1 MLTAEKIEAKTP
13 EERLELLDSF
23 ARLSFGD
30 MPQGQ
35 MAERMGYTRR
45 SWANWR
51 SKPETIPAVVLLLLQ
66 EWALHGSRD
75 AMALRTFSEITDSL
89 EGIAKSMAG
98 LATVWTAQD
107 DA

>member
-13 EERLELLDSF
+13 EERLELLDTF

-75 AMALRTFSEITDSL
+75 AMALRTFAEITDSL
-89 EGIAKSMAG
+89 ESTARK
-98 LATVWTAQD
+98 LADLAAVWTTEP
-107 DA
+107 

>member
-13 EERLELLDSF
+13 EERLELLDTF

-51 SKPETIPAVVLLLLQ
+51 AKPETIPAVVLLLLQ

-75 AMALRTFSEITDSL
+75 AMALRTFAEITDSL
-89 EGIAKSMAG
+89 ESTARK
-98 LATVWTAQD
+98 LADLAAVWTTEP
-107 DA
+107 